1 MAQKVDITSCNRVS
15 KFRQNYSRPISITF
29 AKRDDKELFLSNKN
43 SLPGGIFTNEEYPL
57 HIKQNRDRLQP
68 ILRLAKS
75 IPHYADKCK
84 LIQDRLVIN
93 GTTYKV
99 DDIPN
104 LPTDLAAYK
113 AAEKNND
120 THLVFAGDLSPYSNF
135 HHSPFEINSQQ
146 FHSAE
151 QWTQYQKA
159 LMFGDSYTAN
169 RILLADTPM
178 ECKRL
183 SYKING
189 VYHEKWHSDGMKF
202 ALQEYMRSLCR
213 TSPYCN
219 YSKLHHLK
227 YWRKQRLID
236 YGEPV

>member
-1 MAQKVDITSCNRVS
+1 M
-15 KFRQNYSRPISITF
+15 
-29 AKRDDKELFLSNKN
+29 
-43 SLPGGIFTNEEYPL
+43 
-57 HIKQNRDRLQP
+57 
-68 ILRLAKS
+68 
-75 IPHYADKCK
+75 

-113 AAEKNND
+113 AAEKTN
-120 THLVFAGDLSPYSNF
+120 AGDLSPYSNF

-151 QWTQYQKA
+151 QWIQYQKA
-159 LMFGDSYTAN
+159 LMFGDSYMAN

-189 VYHEKWHSDGMKF
+189 VDREKWQSDGYEGGVCEKFIQNQPLLQLLKTMSPKILAEATTDRLWGTGIALWDSCALQTDKWHSSGWLSCMLMTIRD
-202 ALQEYMRSLCR
+202 ES
-213 TSPYCN
+213 
-219 YSKLHHLK
+219 
-227 YWRKQRLID
+227 
-236 YGEPV
+236 